1 LIDKIIGLLV
11 IVDIAAGFLAEQ
23 GSTLFVSLSL
33 RYVLYITDE
42 ANAIC

>member
-23 GSTLFVSLSL
+23 GSALFVSLSL
-33 RYVLYITDE
+33 GYVLYATDK